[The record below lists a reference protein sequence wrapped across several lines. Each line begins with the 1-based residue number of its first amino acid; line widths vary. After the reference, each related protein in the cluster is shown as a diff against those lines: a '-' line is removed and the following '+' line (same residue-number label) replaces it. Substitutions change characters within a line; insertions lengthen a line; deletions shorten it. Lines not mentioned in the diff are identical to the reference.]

1 MSDESS
7 PMRAGGPRPDAERTQ
22 VSAQVKRFL
31 ADELERDI
39 SEMRDEAHLFD
50 DLGLDSLLFLALFE
64 ELQEQYDVT
73 VDTRKLA
80 RFARRNPVET
90 LGELVDLITRIIR
103 GEVPLE

>member
-1 MSDESS
+1 MSDEGSS
-7 PMRAGGPRPDAERTQ
+7 MQAGGPASSAEHAQ

-39 SEMRDEAHLFD
+39 GEMRDEAHLFD

-64 ELQEQYDVT
+64 ELQGQYDVT

-90 LGELVDLITRIIR
+90 LGELIDLITRIIR
-103 GEVPLE
+103 GEVALD

>member
-1 MSDESS
+1 MSDESGTV
-7 PMRAGGPRPDAERTQ
+7 PVGGPMIAVENAQ

-39 SEMRDEAHLFD
+39 SEMRDDAHLFD
-50 DLGLDSLLFLALFE
+50 DLGLDSLLFLAMFE
-64 ELQEQYDVT
+64 ELQGQYDVT

-90 LGELVDLITRIIR
+90 LGELIDLITRIIR
-103 GEVPLE
+103 GEVALD

>member
-1 MSDESS
+1 MSDETSS
-7 PMRAGGPRPDAERTQ
+7 MPAGGTMSAVERAQ

-39 SEMRDEAHLFD
+39 GEMRDDARLFD

-64 ELQEQYDVT
+64 ELQGAYDVT

-90 LGELVDLITRIIR
+90 LGELIDLITRIIR
-103 GEVPLE
+103 GEVRLE

>member
-1 MSDESS
+1 MSDESGS
-7 PMRAGGPRPDAERTQ
+7 MSVGGPMTAVERTE

-39 SEMRDEAHLFD
+39 GEMRDDAHLFE

-64 ELQEQYDVT
+64 ELQGEYDVT

-80 RFARRNPVET
+80 RFARRNPVQT
-90 LGELVDLITRIIR
+90 LGELIDLITRIIR
-103 GEVPLE
+103 GEVLLD

>member
-1 MSDESS
+1 MSNERSEASD
-7 PMRAGGPRPDAERTQ
+7 RAAERDR
-22 VSAQVKRFL
+22 VAAQVKRFL
-31 ADELERDI
+31 ADELERDVG
-39 SEMRDEAHLFD
+39 ELTDDRHLFD

-80 RFARRNPVET
+80 RFARQNPVQT
-90 LGELVDLITRIIR
+90 MGELIDIITGIVR

>member
-7 PMRAGGPRPDAERTQ
+7 STRTADRAQ
-22 VSAQVKRFL
+22 VSEEVKRFL
-31 ADELERDI
+31 ADELERDV

-64 ELQEQYDVT
+64 ELQGQYEVT

-80 RFARRNPVET
+80 RFARRNPVQT
-90 LGELVDLITRIIR
+90 LGELIDLITGIIR

>member
-1 MSDESS
+1 MSNESGS
-7 PMRAGGPRPDAERTQ
+7 MPVGGPMIAVERAQ

-39 SEMRDEAHLFD
+39 GEMRDDAHLLD

-64 ELQEQYDVT
+64 ELQGEYDVT

-90 LGELVDLITRIIR
+90 LGELIDLITRIIR
-103 GEVPLE
+103 GEVLLD

>member
-1 MSDESS
+1 MSDQSGTM
-7 PMRAGGPRPDAERTQ
+7 PVGGPMTAVEKAQ

-39 SEMRDEAHLFD
+39 SEMRDDAHLFD
-50 DLGLDSLLFLALFE
+50 DLGLDSLLFLAMFE
-64 ELQEQYDVT
+64 ELQGQYDVT

-90 LGELVDLITRIIR
+90 LGELIDLITRIIR
-103 GEVPLE
+103 GEVALD

>member
-1 MSDESS
+1 MSEESS
-7 PMRAGGPRPDAERTQ
+7 EAGVGGTSRAAERAR
-22 VSAQVKRFL
+22 VSELVKRFL
-31 ADELERDI
+31 SDELERDV
-39 SEMRDEAHLFD
+39 SEMRDDAHLLD

-73 VDTRKLA
+73 IDTRKLA

-90 LGELVDLITRIIR
+90 LGELIDLITGIVR

>member
-1 MSDESS
+1 MSEDSSPAGASS
-7 PMRAGGPRPDAERTQ
+7 PMTVVERAQ
-22 VSAQVKRFL
+22 VSEQVKRFL

-39 SEMRDEAHLFD
+39 GEMRDEAHLFD

-64 ELQEQYDVT
+64 ELQGQYEVT

-80 RFARRNPVET
+80 QFARRNPVET
-90 LGELVDLITRIIR
+90 LGELIDLTTRIIR

>member
-1 MSDESS
+1 MSDESGTM
-7 PMRAGGPRPDAERTQ
+7 PVGGQMRAVEHAQ

-39 SEMRDEAHLFD
+39 SEMRDDAHLFD

-64 ELQEQYDVT
+64 ELQGQYDVT

-90 LGELVDLITRIIR
+90 LGELIDLITRIIR
-103 GEVPLE
+103 GEVALD

>member
-1 MSDESS
+1 MSDESTS
-7 PMRAGGPRPDAERTQ
+7 TQLGKPTRSVERAQ
-22 VSAQVKRFL
+22 VGAQVKRFL
-31 ADELERDI
+31 AVELERDI
-39 SEMRDEAHLFD
+39 TEMRDEAHLFD

-64 ELQEQYDVT
+64 ELQGQYEVT

>member
-1 MSDESS
+1 MSEESTS
-7 PMRAGGPRPDAERTQ
+7 GSATGRMTPTERAQ
-22 VSAQVKRFL
+22 VSEHVKRFL

-39 SEMRDEAHLFD
+39 GEIRDGAHLFD
-50 DLGLDSLLFLALFE
+50 DLELDSLLFLALFE
-64 ELQEQYDVT
+64 ELQGQYEVT

-90 LGELVDLITRIIR
+90 LGELIDLITRILR

>member
-1 MSDESS
+1 MSDETSS
-7 PMRAGGPRPDAERTQ
+7 MPVGGTMSAVERAQ

-39 SEMRDEAHLFD
+39 GEMRDDARLFD

-64 ELQEQYDVT
+64 ELQGEYEVT

-80 RFARRNPVET
+80 RFGRRNPVET
-90 LGELVDLITRIIR
+90 LGELIDLITRIIR
-103 GEVPLE
+103 GEVLLD

>member
-1 MSDESS
+1 MSDETSS
-7 PMRAGGPRPDAERTQ
+7 MPAGGTMSAVERAQ

-39 SEMRDEAHLFD
+39 GEMRDDAHLFD

-64 ELQEQYDVT
+64 ELQGEYDVT

-80 RFARRNPVET
+80 RFARRNPVQT
-90 LGELVDLITRIIR
+90 LGELIDLITRIIR
-103 GEVPLE
+103 GEVLLD

>member
-1 MSDESS
+1 MSEESTS
-7 PMRAGGPRPDAERTQ
+7 RGATGRMTPTERAQ
-22 VSAQVKRFL
+22 VSEHVKRFL

-39 SEMRDEAHLFD
+39 AEIRDDAHLFD
-50 DLGLDSLLFLALFE
+50 DLELDSLLFLALFE
-64 ELQEQYDVT
+64 ELQGQYEVT

-90 LGELVDLITRIIR
+90 LGELIDLITRILR

>member
-1 MSDESS
+1 MSEESS
-7 PMRAGGPRPDAERTQ
+7 QAGAGGTSRAVERER
-22 VSAQVKRFL
+22 VSEQVKRFL
-31 ADELERDI
+31 ADELERDVA
-39 SEMRDEAHLFD
+39 EMRDDAHLLD

-80 RFARRNPVET
+80 RFARRNPVQT
-90 LGELVDLITRIIR
+90 LGELIDLITGIVR